1 LPFTKDT
8 DSADLKIDANL
19 TDKDRLN
26 GRFSWARPITFQ
38 APIFGAAGG
47 PAQSAFEGTGTQK
60 SYSAGINYVRVFS
73 STLISEFRF
82 GAAHYHNEA
91 QNSDYGTTA
100 STAIGVPGVNVSQFT
115 SGLVGVVINGGF
127 NGTNPL
133 VGYSASVPWV
143 RAETNIDVVNSWTKT
158 LSKHTIKWGMDLR
171 RLRDDL
177 LQTQTFSPR
186 GLYTFSEA
194 QTSIPGAKTG
204 FGNDLASFLLDVP
217 SQAGRDLAVYFPAY
231 RAWQFFMFAQDK
243 WAVTPKLTVD
253 LGLRWEYYPAGTP
266 QFNGGF
272 SNYNPIDNT
281 LVIAGVGK
289 NPANLGMVSRKKNFA
304 PRVGAAYRLT
314 EKTVIRAGF
323 GISYTPF
330 PDNTYAYN
338 FPIKQNNAFNPI
350 GTGFGPAVL
359 SNGQPATFQAGFPAP
374 TPAVIPSN
382 GILTNPD
389 VNQAYIVVN
398 TNFKNPY
405 VESWNFAIQQSLPKH
420 FTLDLAYVG
429 NHGVDSVVAPNINAA
444 PVVGLGAKGQP
455 EFGFGGRTASTTLY
469 FQGYSTSYNGL
480 QAKLDRR
487 FTGGLSIT
495 TAYTFAKGMGFQ
507 RGDDG
512 GLNYYINLHRN
523 YARNDYDRTHTFV
536 QSYLWELPFGE
547 GRHWMSSANRGVTM
561 ALGGWQVAGI
571 LTLMTGIPMDITYTA
586 ANLLAPGNM
595 QSPDQVAPVQIL
607 HGINNG
613 NPWFSTSSFVA
624 PTGLNFGTVGRNS
637 VSGPGFFSMDCSLF
651 KTFRVTERVHVELRG
666 EAFNVS
672 NTPQFSNPN
681 STLGNSS
688 FGFVTGIVG
697 GTSGR
702 NLQLGAKL
710 MF

>member
-1 LPFTKDT
+1 MNPNQGESLP
-8 DSADLKIDANL
+8 
-19 TDKDRLN
+19 RL
-26 GRFSWARPITFQ
+26 
-38 APIFGAAGG
+38 
-47 PAQSAFEGTGTQK
+47 PA
-60 SYSAGINYVRVFS
+60 
-73 STLISEFRF
+73 
-82 GAAHYHNEA
+82 
-91 QNSDYGTTA
+91 
-100 STAIGVPGVNVSQFT
+100 
-115 SGLVGVVINGGF
+115 
-127 NGTNPL
+127 
-133 VGYSASVPWV
+133 
-143 RAETNIDVVNSWTKT
+143 
-158 LSKHTIKWGMDLR
+158 
-171 RLRDDL
+171 
-177 LQTQTFSPR
+177 
-186 GLYTFSEA
+186 
-194 QTSIPGAKTG
+194 
-204 FGNDLASFLLDVP
+204 
-217 SQAGRDLAVYFPAY
+217 
-231 RAWQFFMFAQDK
+231 
-243 WAVTPKLTVD
+243 
-253 LGLRWEYYPAGTP
+253 LGLRRRRLTLVLRFLLF
-266 QFNGGF
+266 QIVF
-272 SNYNPIDNT
+272 SNRRP
-281 LVIAGVGK
+281 LWRC
-289 NPANLGMVSRKKNFA
+289 SRRCA
-304 PRVGAAYRLT
+304 
-314 EKTVIRAGF
+314 
-323 GISYTPF
+323 
-330 PDNTYAYN
+330 
-338 FPIKQNNAFNPI
+338 
-350 GTGFGPAVL
+350 L
-359 SNGQPATFQAGFPAP
+359 S
-374 TPAVIPSN
+374 
-382 GILTNPD
+382 
-389 VNQAYIVVN
+389 IV
-398 TNFKNPY
+398 
-405 VESWNFAIQQSLPKH
+405 W
-420 FTLDLAYVG
+420 
-429 NHGVDSVVAPNINAA
+429 
-444 PVVGLGAKGQP
+444 
-455 EFGFGGRTASTTLY
+455 RTH
-469 FQGYSTSYNGL
+469 STSYNGL

-547 GRHWMSSANRGVTM
+547 GRRWMSSANRGVTM